1 MRRYFDSRFGERGCA
16 RADRIGD
23 GLFAVRVLRATQ
35 PSGFKRKIQRE
46 PNAACRSRHGACFR
60 LLIGYLISREQ
71 SIGVLFRERQPAAP
85 AGKEI
90 PTAVEGHLID
100 DGEVLAK

>member
-23 GLFAVRVLRATQ
+23 GLFAVRVLRTTQ
-35 PSGFKRKIQRE
+35 PSGFKQKFSANQTLR
-46 PNAACRSRHGACFR
+46 AGSRHGACFR

-71 SIGVLFRERQPAAP
+71 SIGVLFR
-85 AGKEI
+85 
-90 PTAVEGHLID
+90 
-100 DGEVLAK
+100 